1 MLSLLHFEESEIAM
15 PSQAEVQDATFGVL
29 NALAA
34 IQRWEHW
41 HEIQLCAQKEYAM
54 SSETFYQLLPEYQRF
69 IALAAGY
76 EGIGMLSAEVDKLW
90 HAHILNT
97 KRYYDFCQQYLGHI
111 VHHLPCSS
119 YVLYGLNANDQSA
132 SCEIPPTCQVVDNSE
147 TDSEMRAAI
156 ITAGE
161 NFYQAYKACYGM
173 TPSLDVWER
182 VTMLSSAEGVTIQ
195 V

>member
-1 MLSLLHFEESEIAM
+1 M
-15 PSQAEVQDATFGVL
+15 PSQAEAQDATSRVL

-97 KRYYDFCQQYLGHI
+97 KRYYDFCQQYLKRI
-111 VHHLPCSS
+111 IHHLPCSS
-119 YVLYGLNANDQSA
+119 YELYGLNANDQST
-132 SCEIPPTCQVVDNSE
+132 SCEIPPPTSCSIPPTCNIMDNSE
-147 TDSEMRAAI
+147 TDSEMRTTI
-156 ITAGE
+156 LTAGD
-161 NFYQAYKACYGM
+161 NFYQAYEICYGI
-173 TPSLDVWER
+173 TPSLEVWER
-182 VTMLSSAEGVTIQ
+182 VTLLSSAEGIAIQ

>member
-1 MLSLLHFEESEIAM
+1 MSLQT
-15 PSQAEVQDATFGVL
+15 QAQDATFRVL

-54 SSETFYQLLPEYQRF
+54 SAETFYQLLPEYQRF

-76 EGIGMLSAEVDKLW
+76 EGIGMLSSEVDKLW

-97 KRYYDFCQQYLGHI
+97 KRYYDFCQRYLGHM

-119 YVLYGLNANDQSA
+119 YVLYGLNANDQSTHCDTPSPPT
-132 SCEIPPTCQVVDNSE
+132 SCGVPPTCNVMDNSE
-147 TDSEMRAAI
+147 TNSEMRTAI
-156 ITAGE
+156 ITAGD
-161 NFYQAYKACYGM
+161 NFYQAYRACYGI
-173 TPSLDVWER
+173 TPSPDVWER
-182 VTMLSSAEGVTIQ
+182 ITMLSSAEGVTIQ
-195 V
+195 A